1 MGFSEGALLTREV
14 WSLVVVVDSL
24 RGDDNFGKDGLV
36 WSKGGHLES
45 DFGDEVW
52 CEESFENFF
61 LRSETV
67 GTEGLSSVRFAGEAG
82 EGGGRGREGDVAG
95 EGGGRGREGDV
106 AGEASLE
113 TGCGALAC
121 LIVCLTVAC
130 FLDWFERVFF

>member
-1 MGFSEGALLTREV
+1 MGFAEGALLTREV

-45 DFGDEVW
+45 DFGDEVR

-67 GTEGLSSVRFAGEAG
+67 GTEGLSSVRFAGE
-82 EGGGRGREGDVAG
+82 AG